1 MIDRIAPHTQV
12 DGTAKPVRP
21 PVEKTEAGETRRVGV
36 EIEFAGMD
44 VPAAAELVRDT
55 FGGAVL
61 EDDPHRLIVEDTA
74 FGDFVVELDAQVVHG
89 KGPER
94 DDGANLKKILPDD
107 VDAAAREALGK
118 AVSGIV
124 PVEIVS
130 PPIPWP
136 DLGRMASLTDG
147 LRKAG
152 AKGTDDNLLYA
163 FGLHL
168 NPEVPGTDA
177 ATILRHLKAY
187 LVLADWLR
195 DEIDIDVTR
204 RLMPHSDPF
213 PRSYLLA
220 MLEPG
225 YAPDL
230 KKLIA
235 DYLEHNPTRNRELDM
250 LPLFR
255 HLDEQAVL
263 DRLDDPLIKARPT
276 FHYRLPDCALGDAG
290 WSPVTDW
297 NRWVRVEQL
306 ADDEDRLNDMAA
318 ALRENLLRPAP
329 ARWLDELQAWLTA

>member
-1 MIDRIAPHTQV
+1 MTDRIAPHTQV
-12 DGTAKPVRP
+12 DGAAKLAQP
-21 PVEKTEAGETRRVGV
+21 PVEKTEAGEARRVGV

-44 VPAAAELVRDT
+44 VPAAAELVRET
-55 FGGAVL
+55 FGGTVV
-61 EDDPHRLIVEDTA
+61 EDDPHRLTVGDTA
-74 FGDFVVELDAQVVHG
+74 FGDFVVELDAQAVHG
-89 KGPER
+89 KESES
-94 DDGANLKKILPDD
+94 DDGAKPKNILPDD

-130 PPIPWP
+130 PPIPWS
-136 DLGRMASLTDG
+136 DLGRMAVLTDA

-168 NPEVPGTDA
+168 NPEVPRTDA
-177 ATILRHLKAY
+177 ATVLRHLKAY

-195 DEIDIDVTR
+195 EEIDIDVTR

-213 PRSYLLA
+213 PRSYLLTVLA
-220 MLEPG
+220 PG

-230 KKLIA
+230 QGMIA
-235 DYLEHNPTRNRELDM
+235 DYLEHNQTRNRELDM

-255 HLDEQAVL
+255 HLDERAVV

-276 FHYRLPDCALGDAG
+276 FHYRLPDCALGDPD

-306 ADDEDRLNDMAA
+306 AEDEVRLNEMAA
-318 ALRENLLRPAP
+318 ALRDNLMRPAP